1 MKKLQL
7 VLVSMSI
14 IALAAGSAFATKQD
28 EINNLL
34 LKPWSLQGLPGMIIL
49 ADVNETEPND
59 VCPGEA
65 HTLGDT
71 FHGAINVGGDL
82 DWISFSLTAGD
93 ELTIGTDA
101 DGGLPTVDTLI
112 ELWDDTCGLMLTS
125 DDDGGPGLYSLIS
138 NYAAP
143 YTGTYSLKIRA
154 FGAASTGNYIA
165 LGSSVTPAG
174 PGFCPIGQYKG
185 VKRNV
190 NLDIPDNDPVN
201 PLVCPPITFNPVP
214 GLVITDVVV
223 DLNIEHTWVGDLII
237 TLQHTSDGG
246 VVTSVDLVNQPGV
259 PETGFGCSGDLVTD
273 PENKYYFSSRPDLA
287 PLGEFDCPSVLV
299 PACYNTAI
307 ENGVNDLSIFNGLAL
322 GDGTWE
328 LIISDNAAGDTGYVY
343 NWSVHLLAD
352 APVSVESSSWGN
364 IKASYR

>member
-14 IALAAGSAFATKQD
+14 VALAAGSAFATKQD
-28 EINNLL
+28 ELNNLL
-34 LKPWSLQGLPGMIIL
+34 LKPWSLTDLPGMSAL
-49 ADVNETEPND
+49 ADVFETEPND

-71 FHGAINVGGDL
+71 FHGAISPAGDL

-101 DGGLPTVDTLI
+101 DGANPTVDTLI
-112 ELWDDTCGLMLTS
+112 ELWDNTCGVMLTS
-125 DDDGGPGLYSLIS
+125 NDDGGPGLYSLIS
-138 NYAAP
+138 GFAAP
-143 YTGTYSLKIRA
+143 YTGTYSLKIRGFSA
-154 FGAASTGNYIA
+154 TSSTGNYIA
-165 LGSSVTPAG
+165 LGSAVTPQG
-174 PGFCPIGQYKG
+174 PGFCPIGTYKG

-190 NLDIPDNDPVN
+190 NLDIPDNDPAN
-201 PLVCPPITFNPVP
+201 PLVCPPITFNDVP

-223 DLNIEHTWVGDLII
+223 DLNIEHTWVGDLVI
-237 TLQHTSDGG
+237 TLCHTTNGG
-246 VVTSVDLVNQPGV
+246 VQTCVDLVNQPGV
-259 PETGFGCSGDLVTD
+259 PQTGFGCSGDLVSD
-273 PENKYYFSSRPDLA
+273 PENKYYFSSRADLE
-287 PLGEFDCPSVLV
+287 PLGEFDCPAILP

-307 ENGVNDLSIFNGLAL
+307 ENLVDLSVFNGLPL

-328 LIISDNAAGDTGYVY
+328 LIISDHAAGDTGFVY
-343 NWSVHLLAD
+343 NWSVHLLAE
-352 APVSVESSSWGN
+352 APISVEASSWGN